1 MTVKKSSGYVAVM
14 SVLLIVLAMS
24 CPRWAGAERIEDI
37 AHVEGVTDNPL
48 VGYGLVVGLPG
59 TGDTNMTPF
68 TRRSLES
75 ALSRLGVNVRDL
87 DQKIRGHNVAAVFM
101 TARLAPFMRVGSRI
115 TVRVAS
121 IGDARSL
128 LGGALLLGAL
138 KGPDGQVYA
147 TAQGPVNTL
156 TASPKGYPA
165 GKKEPVGGRRTVG
178 LVSGGGLVVRN
189 VPVVFNG
196 RKHLWINLTRSNFT
210 TATRIVRA
218 IDSDFSSHLAMAL
231 DAGTVNVTIPQSE
244 QDDVVGFM
252 ARILSLQVTPDR
264 MPLVVINQQTGTIVI
279 GRGVIVS
286 PCAVSQKDLT
296 VQVGGQKPPLSGQPL
311 KLVPRAVTLRS
322 VVRALNLL
330 GTRTPD
336 LIAILEALKESGALQ
351 AEIRVVG

>member
-1 MTVKKSSGYVAVM
+1 MTGLKWSGQIAVT
-14 SVLLIVLAMS
+14 VIFFIVLGWG
-24 CPRWAGAERIEDI
+24 CPRMAEAERIEDI

-75 ALSRLGVNVRDL
+75 ALSRLGVNVHDL
-87 DQKIRGHNVAAVFM
+87 DRKIQGRNVAAVFM
-101 TARLAPFMRVGSRI
+101 TARLAPFLRVGSRM

-128 LGGALLLGAL
+128 LGGTLLLGAL

-165 GKKEPVGGRRTVG
+165 GKKEPIGGRRTVG

-189 VPVVFNG
+189 IPVVFNG
-196 RKHLWINLTRSNFT
+196 RKHLWINLIHSNFT

-218 IDSDFSSHLAMAL
+218 INSDFSSRLAKAS
-231 DAGTVNVTIPQSE
+231 DAGTVNVTIPQAE
-244 QDDVVGFM
+244 QNDVIGFM
-252 ARILSLQVTPDR
+252 ARILNLQVTPDR

-286 PCAVSQKDLT
+286 PCAVSQKELT
-296 VQVGGQKPPLSGQPL
+296 VQVGGQKSPLPGQPL
-311 KLVPRAVTLRS
+311 KLVPQAVTLRS
-322 VVRALNLL
+322 VIRALNLL

>member
-1 MTVKKSSGYVAVM
+1 MSIFRWSSWVAL
-14 SVLLIVLAMS
+14 SAVLACFLVTLS
-24 CPRWAGAERIEDI
+24 PGRAGAERIEDI

-59 TGDTNMTPF
+59 TGDTKLSPF
-68 TRRSLES
+68 TRRSLGS
-75 ALSRLGVNVRDL
+75 ALSRLGVSVKDL
-87 DQKIRGHNVAAVFM
+87 EQKIRGHNVAAVFIS
-101 TARLAPFMRVGSRI
+101 ARLAPFLRVGSRM

-121 IGDARSL
+121 IGDAKSL
-128 LGGALLLGAL
+128 FGGTLLLAAL

-165 GKKEPVGGRRTVG
+165 GKKEPIGGRRTVG
-178 LVSGGGLVVRN
+178 IVSSGALVVRN

-196 RKHLWINLTRSNFT
+196 RKHLWINLTHSSFT

-218 IDSDFSSHLAMAL
+218 INADFSAHLAQAS
-231 DAGTVNVTIPQSE
+231 DAGTVNVTVPQSQ

-252 ARILSLQVTPDR
+252 ARILSLQVTPDS

-279 GRGVIVS
+279 GRGVTVS
-286 PCAVSQKDLT
+286 PCAVSQKELT
-296 VQVGGQKPPLSGQPL
+296 VQVGGPSVPPSGEPL
-311 KLVPRAVTLRS
+311 KIVPRAVTLRS

-351 AEIRVVG
+351 ADIRVVG

>member
-1 MTVKKSSGYVAVM
+1 MKRHGCFAV
-14 SVLLIVLAMS
+14 VLAIALFLS
-24 CPRWAGAERIEDI
+24 STGRAGAERIEDI

-59 TGDTNMTPF
+59 TGDTKMTPF

-75 ALSRLGVNVRDL
+75 ALSRLGVNVKDL

-101 TARLAPFMRVGSRI
+101 TARLAPFLRVGSRM
-115 TVRVAS
+115 TVQVAS

-128 LGGALLLGAL
+128 LGGTLLLAAL

-165 GKKEPVGGRRTVG
+165 GKKEPIGGRRTVG

-196 RKHLWINLTRSNFT
+196 RKHLWINLDRSSFT

-218 IDSDFSSHLAMAL
+218 INADFSAHLARAS
-231 DAGTVNVTIPQSE
+231 DAGTVNVTVPQSQE
-244 QDDVVGFM
+244 NDVVGLM

-264 MPLVVINQQTGTIVI
+264 IPLVVINQQTGTIVI
-279 GRGVIVS
+279 GRDVIVS

-296 VQVGGQKPPLSGQPL
+296 VQVGAPSVPPPGQPL
-311 KLVPRAVTLRS
+311 KLVSRAVTLRS

-351 AEIRVVG
+351 AEIRIVG